1 MSPATPSARRRD
13 TARAAGSAAPGSS
26 PGTSRRGSEDAASS
40 RAAARTE
47 PRLALCRPRT
57 VETFCGDVY
66 AEESLEGLMIRAAA
80 WADRDLHGLTLLDCT
95 LQGAEL
101 DGANLKGARIHDTE
115 LAEISAPSLAAP
127 ESSWCT
133 ASVRDSRIG
142 AAVLHGG
149 DWRSVLVT
157 GCKIDFLNLRD
168 TTLQDV
174 VFENCSFR
182 DVDLVNA
189 RATRVAFRDCRA
201 ETLDVRF
208 AQFDAVDLRG
218 LEFTRVDGLAALR
231 GTVLDEQQLMALAPA
246 LARHLGIDVR

>member
-1 MSPATPSARRRD
+1 
-13 TARAAGSAAPGSS
+13 
-26 PGTSRRGSEDAASS
+26 
-40 RAAARTE
+40 
-47 PRLALCRPRT
+47 
-57 VETFCGDVY
+57 
-66 AEESLEGLMIRAAA
+66 MIRAAA

-115 LAEISAPSLAAP
+115 LAEISEPSLAAP